1 MTDVQL
7 FPSTVVRIDG
17 ARDVGPSEHGGVYAR
32 RLPVWTRAQYPD
44 VMTDFVMS
52 ASGGIRLAFRTTST
66 TLALQLH
73 TTVLEMR
80 GETSQLT
87 TQVVDVVVDG
97 VHVRRCPV
105 GIDAAIVVAEDGSIG
120 AREGG
125 PTTTVVDHLGDGD
138 KQVELWLPN
147 GTATAVLSLSADGE
161 IRPPTPE
168 TRPRWIHYGSSL
180 SQGLEAAGIV
190 STWPVRVALSR
201 GLAIYDLSFTGNAM
215 LDPFVARSIAA
226 APADLIT
233 LELGANIHNGAS
245 MTART
250 FGPAVD
256 GFLDTVRD
264 GHPTT
269 PITLV
274 SPTPF
279 PVAEDR
285 PGPVVRG
292 DDGNYVVTSDEA
304 AVLFG
309 ALTVQNI
316 RDTLRDIVDRRSR
329 DDHHLQYI
337 DGRDLLHAD
346 EAPYLVDGL
355 HPGDAGH
362 EVMAAR
368 FDALWTRNGDWETA
382 TSPSP

>member
-1 MTDVQL
+1 ML
-7 FPSTVVRIDG
+7 REYPFPSDVIRIDG
-17 ARDVGPSEHGGVYAR
+17 AGDVAPSDHGGVEVR
-32 RLPVWTRAQYPD
+32 RLPAWTRAQYPD
-44 VMTDFVMS
+44 RMTGFVFG
-52 ASGGIRLAFRTTST
+52 ASGGIRLAFRTSAT
-66 TLALQLH
+66 TLSVRLH
-73 TTVLEMR
+73 TTGLDVS
-80 GETSQLT
+80 GEASSLA

-97 VHVRRCPV
+97 AHLRRCP
-105 GIDAAIVVAEDGSIG
+105 IEINSTIVVGENLSFDV
-120 AREGG
+120 RGG
-125 PTTTVVDHLGDGD
+125 EPSTVVVENLGDDD

-147 GTATAVLSLSADGE
+147 GTVTAPVSVSADAQ
-161 IRPPTPE
+161 IRPPLPD

-226 APADLIT
+226 ASADHIT
-233 LELGANIHNGAS
+233 LELGANIHNGAT

-264 GHPTT
+264 GHPGT
-269 PITLV
+269 PVTVI

-285 PGPVVRG
+285 PGPVLRG
-292 DDGNYVVTSDEA
+292 EDGRYVVAGDET

-309 ALTVQNI
+309 ALTVQDI
-316 RDTLRDIVDRRSR
+316 RDTLRAIVLRRSGS
-329 DDHHLQYI
+329 DDNLRYI
-337 DGRDLLHAD
+337 DGRDLLHHHEAD
-346 EAPYLVDGL
+346 RLVDGL
-355 HPGDAGH
+355 HPDDGGH
-362 EVMAAR
+362 AVIAAR
-368 FDALWTRNGDWETA
+368 FDALWA
-382 TSPSP
+382 T